1 MIVIAKDLSCGNLNL
16 ILFVIA
22 RLSKSRG
29 NLNLIL
35 FVIARLSKSRGNLNR
50 LYLKT
55 LIQYR

>member
-22 RLSKSRG
+22 RLSKCRG
-29 NLNLIL
+29 NLNRLYFI
-35 FVIARLSKSRGNLNR
+35 VIAKDLSCGNLNR

>member
-16 ILFVIA
+16 ILFIIA

-35 FVIARLSKSRGNLNR
+35 FVILRGSKPRGNPTKRRRNP
-50 LYLKT
+50 LKT
-55 LIQYR
+55 V